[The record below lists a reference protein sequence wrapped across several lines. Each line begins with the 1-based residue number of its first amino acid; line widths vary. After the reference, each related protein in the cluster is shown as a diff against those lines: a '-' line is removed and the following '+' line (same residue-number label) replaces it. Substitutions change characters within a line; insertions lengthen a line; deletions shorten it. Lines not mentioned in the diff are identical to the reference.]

1 MTVHYLKPEF
11 ENTEIF
17 PRKPIPQVDPPEGF
31 VGTWT
36 PQAPYFILIE
46 SEKTVSKDPD
56 DGN

>member
-11 ENTEIF
+11 ENTEAF
-17 PRKPIPQVDPPEGF
+17 PRKPIPKVDPPEGF